1 MPNKASPKN
10 KIPVLAWIYGG
21 GFQVGFASRYL
32 YGPKF
37 LVSRDIILVS
47 INYRLGPYGFMCLD
61 TPEVPGNQGL
71 KDQLLAL
78 RWIKENI
85 AAFGGDTEKITIM
98 GESAGSVS
106 VELHLMSKQEKL
118 FNQIIM
124 QSTSALSPLAEP
136 FYDKKAPLKMAD
148 KLGYKT
154 EDLSDALKFLAK
166 MDPKSIIA
174 ACLDLSLMFG
184 TCVEKEFDGVESLIP
199 VHPLHAEI
207 PKAKNT
213 KILAGFNNKEQ
224 LVALATRP
232 ADAFKNSNPFSFL
245 RMGFNVDE
253 DFQEMED
260 MVRRF
265 YIGEDI

>member
-1 MPNKASPKN
+1 
-10 KIPVLAWIYGG
+10 
-21 GFQVGFASRYL
+21 
-32 YGPKF
+32 
-37 LVSRDIILVS
+37 
-47 INYRLGPYGFMCLD
+47 
-61 TPEVPGNQGL
+61 
-71 KDQLLAL
+71 
-78 RWIKENI
+78 
-85 AAFGGDTEKITIM
+85 
-98 GESAGSVS
+98 
-106 VELHLMSKQEKL
+106 
-118 FNQIIM
+118 M

-154 EDLSDALKFLAK
+154 EDLSDALKLLAK